1 MKTHNVVLSSVIHG
15 EAREWL
21 SVEKG
26 LNELIQS
33 ETDITV
39 NIRRIPY
46 KSFFKKILI
55 VNLMWNENE
64 KPDNQNLAVLT
75 WEKDGR
81 KIFLMKI
88 LGWIMKTN
96 LCHCRSD

>member
-39 NIRRIPY
+39 NIRQISY
-46 KSFFKKILI
+46 KSYLKK
-55 VNLMWNENE
+55 NL
-64 KPDNQNLAVLT
+64 
-75 WEKDGR
+75 
-81 KIFLMKI
+81 
-88 LGWIMKTN
+88 
-96 LCHCRSD
+96 